1 MRVKKVW
8 DVVNKMPTYI
18 QKSNVSCELVEEL
31 HDGYKIMSI
40 RTPISII
47 SKKVS
52 QYQVGQ
58 HTAEDIERLI
68 SYKDEYIG

>member
-1 MRVKKVW
+1 MRDKKVW
-8 DVVNKMPTYI
+8 EDVNKMPTYTK
-18 QKSNVSCELVEEL
+18 KSNVSCELVEEL

-52 QYQVGQ
+52 QYQVDQ
-58 HTAEDIERLI
+58 HTTKEIERLVG
-68 SYKDEYIG
+68 YKDEYIG

>member
-1 MRVKKVW
+1 MRDKKVW
-8 DVVNKMPTYI
+8 ETVNKMPTYTK
-18 QKSNVSCELVEEL
+18 KSNVSCELVEEL

-52 QYQVGQ
+52 QYQVSQ

-68 SYKDEYIG
+68 SYKDKYIG